1 MKKKEIIIMHHQN
14 AFVHQSAFF
23 CVLMVFAE
31 FSIAEDPRS
40 VPKITETA
48 DLAHIKGNLM
58 QQFGF

>member
-23 CVLMVFAE
+23 CVLVFAG